1 MEGPDIAMLAI
12 DIVAATPADSTDVIR
27 LFGALHRYN
36 TALDASFALADGW
49 ETLVQQYLEQVEHA
63 DDSTWLLARHA
74 EQAIG
79 FVLVEVHTD
88 SPLYRH
94 RRWAEIVG
102 LYVDERYR
110 GHDIAG
116 LLMEHA
122 YEWAA
127 RQHLRMMQ
135 LYVTAAN
142 QQAQHFYDKQGFSTS
157 QVIMRRAITS
167 ADVQNS
173 SLTEHPQHR
182 LHFSES
188 GARPLDM
195 HGHRHGQPLDERD
208 HQAE

>member
-1 MEGPDIAMLAI
+1 MLSI
-12 DIVAATPADSTDVIR
+12 DIVVATPADSADVVR

-36 TALDASFALADGW
+36 ATLDASFALADGW
-49 ETLVQQYLEQVEHA
+49 EALVQQYLEQVENS
-63 DDSTWLLARHA
+63 DESTWLLARHQD
-74 EQAIG
+74 QAIG
-79 FVLVEVHTD
+79 FVLIEVHTD

-102 LYVDERYR
+102 LYVDEGYR
-110 GHDIAG
+110 GDDVAG

-127 RQHLRMMQ
+127 RQRLRRMQ

-142 QQAQHFYDKQGFSTS
+142 QQAQRFYDKQGFSTS

-167 ADVQNS
+167 DDVQHP
-173 SLTEHPQHR
+173 SLMEHPQHR

-195 HGHRHGQPLDERD
+195 HGHRHGQPRDEHD
-208 HQAE
+208 QQG